1 MWEIELER
9 SSEGNVGNVEA
20 GDKAAVNRWEE
31 SIRILKAAKTQ
42 LLGVGVKKLFH
53 EIK

>member
-9 SSEGNVGNVEA
+9 SSEGNVGA

-42 LLGVGVKKLFH
+42 LLSVGVKKLFH
-53 EIK
+53 EII